1 MICPTCSKH
10 NNDDVRYC
18 RHCGEQIER
27 RTCQQGHT
35 IPEGLSECPYCP
47 KKAAAVPSSTAA
59 APPSAAAAPPPTDT
73 GERKRTVVVSEQALV
88 DSGVQP
94 SSSEA
99 PVLTAGLAP
108 AVGGLPGPRRKGTV
122 VVMPPSG
129 DSSEASPAGPV
140 AQVGGAS
147 AVATRGASPLAG
159 FVVSFSIDRNGV
171 FWPLRYGRTRIGSSP
186 DADVC
191 LSHPE
196 ISGEHAMIIVR
207 DNKGSLKIWCEDS
220 GSQNGTCLNG
230 ADIFNERPDLKT
242 GDVVKVGPVEMKL
255 VLLD

>member
-1 MICPTCSKH
+1 MICPNCSKH
-10 NNDDVRYC
+10 NNDDVRFC
-18 RHCGEQIER
+18 RHCGQKIER

-47 KKAAAVPSSTAA
+47 KKPTAAPAPADSVLAPTAAV
-59 APPSAAAAPPPTDT
+59 PPPTDT

-94 SSSEA
+94 TGSEPA
-99 PVLTAGLAP
+99 PLTAGLAP
-108 AVGGLPGPRRKGTV
+108 AVGGLPASRRKGTV
-122 VVMPPSG
+122 VVMPPSA
-129 DSSEASPAGPV
+129 DSEEASPAGPG

-147 AVATRGASPLAG
+147 SVATRGASPLAG

-207 DNKGSLKIWCEDS
+207 DNKGSLKI
-220 GSQNGTCLNG
+220 
-230 ADIFNERPDLKT
+230 
-242 GDVVKVGPVEMKL
+242 
-255 VLLD
+255 